1 MWSFEE
7 FTLEWKVSK
16 GIQIVCIIYDGGFEK
31 RTITL
36 LSNIALSF
44 DIKNKIFYTIFFL
57 LLILSL
63 QNRCE
68 SYT

>member
-44 DIKNKIFYTIFFL
+44 DIKN
-57 LLILSL
+57 
-63 QNRCE
+63 
-68 SYT
+68 